1 MPANLTKP
9 AQPLQA
15 LSRAVITQLHHNPV
29 HRLLIALALAVA
41 LANQSLQAQT
51 APSAGS
57 LQQQIERER
66 GNPLPRRA
74 LPARPD
80 EPRELA
86 PRSGPTITVQRFEF
100 AGNTL
105 LPSAQLQP
113 LVAEFLGRPLSFAEL
128 QRAPAA
134 IANQYREAGWIV
146 RAYLPG
152 QQIVDG
158 VVTIQV
164 VEAVFGGA
172 QIEGPPPNRV
182 SLATV
187 LRPIETQQVP
197 GQPLNA
203 DAVARALLLADDLPG
218 VAVSGGLREGKDE
231 GETELAIRF
240 ADEPLLSGDIGS
252 DNAGARSTGRQRQSV
267 NLILNSLLGLGDTLG
282 MNVIHSQGS
291 DYLRLAAS
299 LPVGGD
305 GWRVGVN
312 TSHLDYRLI
321 SSEFSSLYANGTA
334 DSVGLEAS
342 YPLIRSRLR
351 NLYLNVNLD
360 RKHFDNQSS
369 HEVTSRY
376 KSTALSIGLN
386 GNLYDNLGGGGANS
400 ASLTLT
406 GGTLDLDG
414 SPTQSTDASTIR
426 SDGLFHKLRYS
437 VSRTQV
443 LDEVL
448 SLSMGI
454 SGQLADRNLDAS
466 EKFYLGGP
474 SGVRAYPVNE
484 GSGSYGQLINLELR
498 YRLPLGFSVSVFT
511 DHGRVQVNRNNSYS
525 GASSLNSYSMKGRG
539 VSLIWQPWYERGYGP
554 SLKLTYA
561 RRIGENPNP
570 ASTGLDQ
577 DGSLLRERL
586 WLSAELPI

>member
-1 MPANLTKP
+1 MLT
-9 AQPLQA
+9 QPHQ
-15 LSRAVITQLHHNPV
+15 HPV
-29 HRLLIALALAVA
+29 HRLLIALALTAA
-41 LANQSLQAQT
+41 LANQSPQAQT
-51 APSAGS
+51 APNAGS

-66 GNPLPRRA
+66 ANPVPRRS

-86 PRSGPTITVQRFEF
+86 PPSGPTITVRRFTF

-105 LPSAQLQP
+105 LPSAQLQA
-113 LVAEFLGRPLSFAEL
+113 LVADFLNRPLSFAEL

-134 IANQYREAGWIV
+134 IANQYRQAGWIV

-172 QIEGPPPNRV
+172 QIEGPPPERV

-203 DAVARALLLADDLPG
+203 EAVARALLLADDLPG
-218 VAVSGGLREGKDE
+218 VSVSGGLREGKEE
-231 GETELAIRF
+231 GETELAIRLT
-240 ADEPLLSGDIGS
+240 DEPLISGDVSS
-252 DNAGARSTGRQRQSV
+252 DNAGARSTGRQRQSA
-267 NLILNSLLGLGDTLG
+267 NLILNSLLGLGDSIA
-282 MNVIHSQGS
+282 MNAIHSQGS
-291 DYLRLAAS
+291 DYLRLSAS
-299 LPVGGD
+299 LPLGGD

-342 YPLIRSRLR
+342 YPVIRSHLR
-351 NLYLNVNLD
+351 NLYLNINLD
-360 RKHFDNQSS
+360 RRHFDNQSAYAI
-369 HEVTSRY
+369 TSRY
-376 KSTALSIGLN
+376 KSTALSVGLS
-386 GNLYDNLGGGGANS
+386 GNLYDKLGGGGANR

-406 GGTLDLDG
+406 GGTLDLDD
-414 SPTQSTDASTIR
+414 SPTQSSDASTTQT
-426 SDGLFHKLRYS
+426 DGLFHKLRYS

-448 SLSMGI
+448 SLSMAI

-498 YRLPLGFSVSVFT
+498 YRLPLGFTLSVFT

-539 VSLIWQPWYERGYGP
+539 VSLAWQPWREKGYGP

>member
-1 MPANLTKP
+1 MLT
-9 AQPLQA
+9 QPHQ
-15 LSRAVITQLHHNPV
+15 HPV
-29 HRLLIALALAVA
+29 HRLLIALALTAA
-41 LANQSLQAQT
+41 LANQSPLAQT
-51 APSAGS
+51 APNAGS

-66 GNPLPRRA
+66 GNPLPRRS

-86 PRSGPTITVQRFEF
+86 PPSGPTITVRRFTF

-105 LPSAQLQP
+105 LPSVQLQA
-113 LVAEFLGRPLSFAEL
+113 LVADFLDRPLSFAEL

-134 IANQYREAGWIV
+134 IANQYRQAGWIV

-152 QQIVDG
+152 QQILDG

-164 VEAVFGGA
+164 VEPVFGGA
-172 QIEGPPPNRV
+172 QIEGPPPERV

-203 DAVARALLLADDLPG
+203 EAVARALLLADDLPG
-218 VAVSGGLREGKDE
+218 VSVSGGLREGKEE
-231 GETELAIRF
+231 GETELAIRLT
-240 ADEPLLSGDIGS
+240 DEPLISGDVSS
-252 DNAGARSTGRQRQSV
+252 DNAGARSTGRQRQSA
-267 NLILNSLLGLGDTLG
+267 NLILNSLLGLGDSIA
-282 MNVIHSQGS
+282 MNAIHSQGS
-291 DYLRLAAS
+291 DYLRLSAS
-299 LPVGGD
+299 LPLGGD

-342 YPLIRSRLR
+342 YPVIRSHLR
-351 NLYLNVNLD
+351 NLYLNFNLD
-360 RKHFDNQSS
+360 RRHFDNQSAYAI
-369 HEVTSRY
+369 TSRY
-376 KSTALSIGLN
+376 KSTALSVGLS
-386 GNLYDNLGGGGANS
+386 GNLYDKLGGGGANS

-406 GGTLDLDG
+406 GGTLDLDD
-414 SPTQSTDASTIR
+414 SPTQSSDASTTQT
-426 SDGLFHKLRYS
+426 DGLFHKLRYS

-448 SLSMGI
+448 SLSMAI

-498 YRLPLGFSVSVFT
+498 YRLPLGFTLSVFT

-539 VSLIWQPWYERGYGP
+539 VSLAWQPWREKGYGP

>member
-1 MPANLTKP
+1 M
-9 AQPLQA
+9 
-15 LSRAVITQLHHNPV
+15 
-29 HRLLIALALAVA
+29 
-41 LANQSLQAQT
+41 
-51 APSAGS
+51 
-57 LQQQIERER
+57 
-66 GNPLPRRA
+66 PRRS

-86 PRSGPTITVQRFEF
+86 PPSGPTITVRRFTF

-105 LPSAQLQP
+105 LPSAQLQA
-113 LVAEFLGRPLSFAEL
+113 LVADFLDRPLSFAEL

-134 IANQYREAGWIV
+134 IANQYRQAGWIV

-172 QIEGPPPNRV
+172 QIEGPPPERV

-203 DAVARALLLADDLPG
+203 EAVARALLLADDLPG
-218 VAVSGGLREGKDE
+218 VSVSGGLREGKEE
-231 GETELAIRF
+231 GETELAIRLT
-240 ADEPLLSGDIGS
+240 DEPLISGDVSS
-252 DNAGARSTGRQRQSV
+252 DNAGARSTGRQRQSA
-267 NLILNSLLGLGDTLG
+267 NLILNSLLGLGDSIA
-282 MNVIHSQGS
+282 MNAIHSQGS
-291 DYLRLAAS
+291 DYLRLSAS
-299 LPVGGD
+299 LPLGGD

-342 YPLIRSRLR
+342 YPVIRSHLR
-351 NLYLNVNLD
+351 NLYLNFNLD
-360 RKHFDNQSS
+360 RRHFDNQSAYAI
-369 HEVTSRY
+369 TSRY
-376 KSTALSIGLN
+376 KSTALSVGLS
-386 GNLYDNLGGGGANS
+386 GNLYDKLGGGGANS

-406 GGTLDLDG
+406 GGTLDLDD
-414 SPTQSTDASTIR
+414 SPTQSSDASTTQT
-426 SDGLFHKLRYS
+426 DGLFHKLRYS

-448 SLSMGI
+448 SLSMAI

-498 YRLPLGFSVSVFT
+498 YRLPLGFTLSVFT

-539 VSLIWQPWYERGYGP
+539 VSLAWQPWREKGYGP

>member
-1 MPANLTKP
+1 VLT
-9 AQPLQA
+9 QPHQ
-15 LSRAVITQLHHNPV
+15 HPV
-29 HRLLIALALAVA
+29 HRLLIALALTAA
-41 LANQSLQAQT
+41 LANQSPQAQT
-51 APSAGS
+51 APNAGS

-66 GNPLPRRA
+66 ANPLPRRS

-86 PRSGPTITVQRFEF
+86 PPSGPTITVRRFTF

-105 LPSAQLQP
+105 LPSAQLQA
-113 LVAEFLGRPLSFAEL
+113 LVADFLDRPLSFAEL

-134 IANQYREAGWIV
+134 IANQYRQAGWIV

-152 QQIVDG
+152 QQILDG

-172 QIEGPPPNRV
+172 QIEGPPPERV

-203 DAVARALLLADDLPG
+203 EAVARALLLADDLPG
-218 VAVSGGLREGKDE
+218 VSVSGGLREGKEE
-231 GETELAIRF
+231 GETELAIRLT
-240 ADEPLLSGDIGS
+240 DEPLISGDVSS
-252 DNAGARSTGRQRQSV
+252 DNAGARSTGRQRQSA
-267 NLILNSLLGLGDTLG
+267 NLILNSLLGLGDSIA
-282 MNVIHSQGS
+282 MNAIHSQGS
-291 DYLRLAAS
+291 DYLRLSAS
-299 LPVGGD
+299 LPLGGD

-342 YPLIRSRLR
+342 YPVIRSHLR
-351 NLYLNVNLD
+351 NLYLNFNLD
-360 RKHFDNQSS
+360 RRHFDNQSAYAI
-369 HEVTSRY
+369 TSRY
-376 KSTALSIGLN
+376 KSTALSVGLS
-386 GNLYDNLGGGGANS
+386 GNLYDKLGGGGANS
-400 ASLTLT
+400 ASLTLI
-406 GGTLDLDG
+406 GGTLDLDD
-414 SPTQSTDASTIR
+414 SPTQSSDASTTQT
-426 SDGLFHKLRYS
+426 DGLFHKLRYS

-448 SLSMGI
+448 SLSMAI

-498 YRLPLGFSVSVFT
+498 YRLPLGFTLSVFT

-539 VSLIWQPWYERGYGP
+539 VSLAWQPWREKGYGP